1 MERWARRGVGAG
13 GDGGR
18 RSLWAGERWRAGPR
32 EWQSLG
38 RMSVC
43 SAATSWSDVAAPQ
56 HHKRKKIAFS
66 FSARTLAPP
75 SVAMASSLA
84 AFHSAAGHLP
94 RPRRQQ
100 GACSLLCLLHL
111 PPEPPPRRRRS
122 RRVAA
127 EFATGGADITT
138 GDGGRTRGG
147 ASVDVAAVAAALRD
161 ARTADDVERLV
172 NGFLDDGGGGG
183 GEGRLLPL
191 QVYTT
196 VIRGLGKEGRL
207 DAAFA
212 VVEHLRRRG
221 AGLNQFVYNCL
232 LGAVK
237 NCGEFGRAE
246 SVLADMEAQGISPNI
261 VTFNTLM
268 SMYVQQ
274 GKVDDVFRVYAE
286 IEGRELVPTAA
297 TYSTVMSAYKKSGD
311 SFGAI
316 KFLVMLRDK
325 YKKGELAGNR
335 DDWEREFAK
344 FEKLTV
350 RVCYMSMRQSLVGG
364 QNPVGEVLKV
374 LLAMDEAGVRPE
386 RRDYERLVW
395 ACTGEEHYTIGKE
408 LYQRIREHGGE
419 ISLSVCNHLIWLMGK
434 AKKWWAALEIYE
446 DLLDKGPKPNNLSYE
461 LIMSHFNILLNAA
474 KRRGIWRWGLR
485 LLNKMQEKGLKPGSK
500 EWNAVLLACSRAS
513 EASAAVDI
521 FKKMVENGLKPDVV
535 SYGALLSALEKG
547 KLYDEALRVWEHM
560 CKVGIE
566 PNLYAYT
573 ILVSIYIGKGNHS
586 MVDAVLRNMLSK
598 QIEPTVVTFN
608 AIISACVRNNMS
620 GTAFEWFHRMKMR
633 SIEPNEITYQTLIEA
648 LVQDG
653 KPRLAYEMYMRACSQ
668 GLELPAKSYDTV
680 MEACKAYGSLLD
692 LTTLGPRPAK
702 RVEPIRVENGHL
714 CFSQMKDLPSSTHH
728 FVGTGMYGFFRY
740 RMAR

>member
-1 MERWARRGVGAG
+1 MIAR
-13 GDGGR
+13 
-18 RSLWAGERWRAGPR
+18 LY
-32 EWQSLG
+32 
-38 RMSVC
+38 
-43 SAATSWSDVAAPQ
+43 
-56 HHKRKKIAFS
+56 
-66 FSARTLAPP
+66 ARDLP
-75 SVAMASSLA
+75 SAMASSLA

-100 GACSLLCLLHL
+100 SAAHTSTCSLPCLLHL
-111 PPEPPPRRRRS
+111 PPEPPSRRRS

-127 EFATGGADITT
+127 EFATGGADTST

-147 ASVDVAAVAAALRD
+147 AGVDVVAVAAALHD
-161 ARTADDVERLV
+161 ARTADDVELLV
-172 NGFLDDGGGGG
+172 NGFLNGGG
-183 GEGRLLPL
+183 GEGQLLPL
-191 QVYTT
+191 QVYTS
-196 VIRGLGKEGRL
+196 VIRGLGKENRL

-212 VVEHLRRRG
+212 VVEHLKRRG

-237 NCGEFGRAE
+237 NCGEFGRVEA
-246 SVLADMEAQGISPNI
+246 VLADMEAQGISPNI

-274 GKVDDVFRVYAE
+274 GKVDDVFRVYSE

-311 SFGAI
+311 AFGAI
-316 KFLVMLRDK
+316 RFFAMLRER

-335 DDWEREFAK
+335 ADWEQEFVK
-344 FEKLTV
+344 FEKLAV

-364 QNPVGEVLKV
+364 QSPVGEVLKV

-408 LYQRIREHGGE
+408 LYQRIRERDGE

-474 KRRGIWRWGLR
+474 KRRGIWRWGVR

-513 EASAAVDI
+513 ETSAAVDI
-521 FKKMVENGLKPDVV
+521 FKKMIEDGLKPDVV
-535 SYGALLSALEKG
+535 SYGVLLSALEKG

-560 CKVGIE
+560 CKVGVK

-573 ILVSIYIGKGNHS
+573 VLVSIYIGKGNHA
-586 MVDAVLRNMLSK
+586 MVDVVLHDMLSN
-598 QIEPTVVTFN
+598 QVEPTVVTFN
-608 AIISACVRNNMS
+608 AIISACVRNNMG

-633 SIEPNEITYQTLIEA
+633 SIEPNEITYQMLIEA

-668 GLELPAKSYDTV
+668 GLELPPKSYDTV
-680 MEACKAYGSLLD
+680 MEACKAYGSLID
-692 LTTLGPRPAK
+692 LTALGPRPTK
-702 RVEPIRVENGHL
+702 RVEPIRVENDFSS
-714 CFSQMKDLPSSTHH
+714 FSQMKDLLSSTQH
-728 FVGTGMYGFFRY
+728 FASTGMYGFFRY
-740 RMAR
+740 RMLR

>member
-1 MERWARRGVGAG
+1 MEGGNAGVAVSGPDACLQCSHELVGRGGCSTPQTQK
-13 GDGGR
+13 D
-18 RSLWAGERWRAGPR
+18 SLLFQRP
-32 EWQSLG
+32 
-38 RMSVC
+38 
-43 SAATSWSDVAAPQ
+43 
-56 HHKRKKIAFS
+56 
-66 FSARTLAPP
+66 RTLAYAPL
-75 SVAMASSLA
+75 SVVMASSLA

-94 RPRRQQ
+94 RPRRQKG
-100 GACSLLCLLHL
+100 GAAHARAFSFLCLLHL
-111 PPEPPPRRRRS
+111 PPEPPPRRRF

-127 EFATGGADITT
+127 ETTECDASRSRTSQFATGGADGTT
-138 GDGGRTRGG
+138 GDGGGRTRGG
-147 ASVDVAAVAAALRD
+147 AGVDVAAVAAALRD

-172 NGFLDDGGGGG
+172 SGFLDGGGGG
-183 GEGRLLPL
+183 LLPL

-212 VVEHLRRRG
+212 VVEHLRRRRV
-221 AGLNQFVYNCL
+221 GLNQFVYNCL

-237 NCGEFGRAE
+237 SCGEFGRAE
-246 SVLADMEAQGISPNI
+246 SVLADMEAEGISPNI

-286 IEGRELVPTAA
+286 VEGRELVPTAA

-311 SFGAI
+311 AFGAI
-316 KFLVMLRDK
+316 EFLVMLREK
-325 YKKGELAGNR
+325 YKKGELVGNR

-350 RVCYMSMRQSLVGG
+350 RVCHMSMRQSLVGG

-408 LYQRIREHGGE
+408 LYQRIRDHGDGE

-474 KRRGIWRWGLR
+474 KRRGIWRWGVR

-521 FKKMVENGLKPDVV
+521 FKKMIEDGLKPDVV

-560 CKVGIE
+560 CKVGVE

-573 ILVSIYIGKGNHS
+573 ILVSIYIGKGNHD

-608 AIISACVRNNMS
+608 AIISACVRNNMG

-633 SIEPNEITYQTLIEA
+633 SIEPNEITYQMLIEA

-668 GLELPAKSYDTV
+668 GLELPVKSYDTV
-680 MEACKAYGSLLD
+680 MEACKSYGSLID
-692 LTTLGPRPAK
+692 LTTLGPRPSK
-702 RVEPIRVENGHL
+702 RVEPIRVENDHFL
-714 CFSQMKDLPSSTHH
+714 SFSQMKDLPSSTHH